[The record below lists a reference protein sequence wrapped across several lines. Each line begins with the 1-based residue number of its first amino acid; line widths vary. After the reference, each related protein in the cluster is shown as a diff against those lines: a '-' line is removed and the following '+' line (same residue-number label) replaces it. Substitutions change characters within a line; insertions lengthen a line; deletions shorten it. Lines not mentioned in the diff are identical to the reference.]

1 MNLIKKIALF
11 LVFYFTSQVALAQ
24 TDFLV
29 DTNWLEK
36 NINNPTVHLIEVSVA
51 PGVYERG
58 HIQGAINFKW
68 HTDLVDTVSRDIVS
82 KDKLQSLLQQS
93 GINQKDTIVIYGDK
107 NIGLQPGLHGFLIF
121 ME

>member
-36 NINNPTVHLIEVSVA
+36 NINNPIINEIITATKPIEIETLEPRIILLNMSLPYLSV
-51 PGVYERG
+51 PKKKVFSFM
-58 HIQGAINFKW
+58 NFN
-68 HTDLVDTVSRDIVS
+68 SN
-82 KDKLQSLLQQS
+82 SLLS
-93 GINQKDTIVIYGDK
+93 FSFKKLLTE
-107 NIGLQPGLHGFLIF
+107 IF
-121 ME
+121 FWYSEKEPSSE